1 MPASVSIQSANSGL
15 TYPVGKKLRKVEGL
29 YFVPQ
34 YKTES
39 ENDDEDDKALV
50 VSSTGKHFTCDDLY
64 VSDSDDSY
72 VDLDFEV
79 QPYLMNK
86 VGEVEGALI
95 ELAHE
100 HHSRVTDEVRN
111 KISALK
117 TALLNESQN
126 SLSSLLRVEKYKETR
141 QELDKKFDT
150 QYQRQMEPMHFVV
163 VVTRPRGLKMVIPI
177 VKIPVAFM
185 C

>member
-64 VSDSDDSY
+64 LSDSDDSY

-100 HHSRVTDEVRN
+100 HHLRVTDEVRN

-150 QYQRQMEPMHFVV
+150 QYQRQSSSRIVYILNMLYK
-163 VVTRPRGLKMVIPI
+163 RSNNGLFSMTVL
-177 VKIPVAFM
+177 
-185 C
+185 